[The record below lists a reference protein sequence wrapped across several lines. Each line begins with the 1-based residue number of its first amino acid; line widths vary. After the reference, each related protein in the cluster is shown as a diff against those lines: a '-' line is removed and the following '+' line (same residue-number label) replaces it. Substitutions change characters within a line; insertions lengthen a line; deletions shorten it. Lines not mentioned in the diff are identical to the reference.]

1 MTDTA
6 PTAPARPY
14 VPAGLRILHAAIRDA
29 GPTAPGATVTVTL
42 TVPEDPH
49 AALLIT
55 GATVA
60 PRPELVMPAPPH
72 ACDRCQT
79 SYRACSEAIRRGER
93 CCCGSCYSVSTHGQ
107 NAWEEFHRRVNRSSY
122 GLAFLP
128 ADPS

>member
-29 GPTAPGATVTVTL
+29 GTTAPGATVTVTL

-55 GATVA
+55 DAVVT
-60 PRPELVMPAPPH
+60 PLPERIPPAPPTPCY
-72 ACDRCQT
+72 ACSAT
-79 SYRACSEAIRRGER
+79 YRACTVKLRGEFGKA
-93 CCCGSCYSVSTHGQ
+93 CCGSCYSTATHGQ
-107 NAWEEFHRRVNRSSY
+107 HPWETFHGGSA
-122 GLAFLP
+122 LDQLP